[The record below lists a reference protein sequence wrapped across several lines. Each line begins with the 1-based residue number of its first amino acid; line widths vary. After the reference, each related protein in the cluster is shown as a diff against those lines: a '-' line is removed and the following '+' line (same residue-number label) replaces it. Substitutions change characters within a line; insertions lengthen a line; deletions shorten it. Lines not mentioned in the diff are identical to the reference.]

1 MNDELMK
8 DLIRQILAEPAFQT
22 MLQGKGI
29 KPYSGA
35 ERKPDCLV
43 LLNYV
48 FDLSTVLNNL
58 QKFWATMDTLYLL
71 PSESV
76 KRLQPDLPEG
86 LNWITPQEALEKPV
100 WQSIL
105 LPTCSL
111 NTLAKMALGIRD
123 NPFTELIG
131 RGLVQG
137 IPIKLVAGALG
148 LNDQTPPAYRD
159 LYDGYLQKVQGY
171 GVKVYANL
179 TNARLV
185 ETSRESQVAN
195 ENINGTLQAVENH
208 STIQDRLEPQQDI
221 LRFTKKFLADKD
233 AYSFPEDSKVLI
245 PQRVIISPLA
255 RDTLRMRRI
264 ELCQEKGEQRQCN

>member
-29 KPYSGA
+29 KPGSGA

-58 QKFWATMDTLYLL
+58 QKFWATTDTLYLL

-76 KRLQPDLPEG
+76 KRLHSDLPES
-86 LNWITPQEALEKPV
+86 LNWITPQEALEKTG

-179 TNARLV
+179 TNAGLV

-195 ENINGTLQAVENH
+195 GNING
-208 STIQDRLEPQQDI
+208 IPQQDI

-264 ELCQEKGEQRQCN
+264 ELCQERGEHRQCS